1 MEKISLLFIIII
13 AMTLS
18 SAYSDT
24 QQNITRKNPL
34 DGVSRQVANHTTR
47 SRTIRSA
54 SKEKRTFYSYE
65 PTANRNCENTHKYSI
80 FSNNLVVSSNN
91 PLKHKLLKE
100 FLSIKFF
107 QHLELINY
115 LTIGEF
121 PRQQIESLSIL
132 EIPTQNNVTFDK
144 FGTKKCNLE
153 LLAQISLDKRVSVCP
168 WHWVIIN
175 REERYPFELP
185 IAECSCVKCQA
196 RTLYDTERVRKSSC
210 KQNYSLKPVLFREF
224 SVDGQEVWM
233 FSLEKVPVSC
243 SCSIMLNPF

>member
-132 EIPTQNNVTFDK
+132 EIPT
-144 FGTKKCNLE
+144 L
-153 LLAQISLDKRVSVCP
+153 
-168 WHWVIIN
+168 
-175 REERYPFELP
+175 
-185 IAECSCVKCQA
+185 AECSCVKCQA